1 MASYTEEDNKVKMSQ
16 EERDKLMKEFLEKG
30 GKIKELKP
38 GIAKGAAS
46 MNRSKGLQ
54 WTEKEVIQQE
64 HSENFI
70 PSLKNFTSIDSFNC
84 ETFEYHH
91 IPISARTCRHDC

>member
-46 MNRSKGLQ
+46 MNRSKSLQ
-54 WTEKEVIQQE
+54 WSEKDVIKQE
-64 HSENFI
+64 HGENFI
-70 PSLKNFTSIDSFNC
+70 PSK
-84 ETFEYHH
+84 E
-91 IPISARTCRHDC
+91 